1 MIRMTNVLLACA
13 ALACH
18 AAYAPTAGAADPGK
32 PTVIVGSK
40 NYTESILVANMLAE
54 LLEANGYPVERKL
67 GLGGTA
73 VIHQALVSGDIHIYP
88 EYTGTALLVQLKM
101 PVDSDP
107 EAVYRTVKDEY
118 LRRWNLVWL
127 KPLGFNDT
135 YALAMRRDQARAAGI
150 RKISDLK
157 GKAGDLVLGATQEF
171 IVRPDGKPGL
181 EQRYGIK
188 FKDARGMDPG
198 LVYQAVAS
206 RQVDLIS
213 VFTTDGRIGV
223 FDLVTLEDD
232 LRYFPPYYL
241 TPIVRKEL
249 LDRAPEV
256 GAFLDRLAGRT
267 DEATM
272 IQLNLEVDQKKRE
285 ARTVGREYLVRLG
298 LIK

>member
-1 MIRMTNVLLACA
+1 MTRAMSIILACA
-13 ALACH
+13 AFAFQ
-18 AAYAPTAGAADPGK
+18 AAYAATGRAAGPQK
-32 PTVIVGSK
+32 PTVVVGSK
-40 NYTESILVANMLAE
+40 NYTESILVASMFAE
-54 LLEANGYPVERKL
+54 LLEANGFPVERKL

-88 EYTGTALLVQLKM
+88 EYTGTALLVLLKM
-101 PVDSDP
+101 PVGNDP

-135 YALAMRRDQARAAGI
+135 YALAMRRDRAEAAGI
-150 RKISDLK
+150 RKISDLR

-181 EQRYGIK
+181 EQKYGIK
-188 FKDARGMDPG
+188 FKDAKGMDPG

-206 RQVDLIS
+206 RQVDVIS

-241 TPIVRKEL
+241 TAVVRKDL

-256 GAFLDRLAGRT
+256 GAILDRLAGRI

-272 IQLNLEVDQKKRE
+272 IQLNLEVDQNKRE
-285 ARTVGREYLVRLG
+285 ARTVGRDYLTRLG